1 MLSDHSSKVELAR
14 LFSTA
19 KLFEKDD
26 FNAKI
31 IIEVMMEKNQD
42 PNLFFFLENENNF
55 TSMDTCSYNPHF

>member
-1 MLSDHSSKVELAR
+1 MMLSDHSSKVELAR

-42 PNLFFFLENENNF
+42 PNLFFFF
-55 TSMDTCSYNPHF
+55 RK